1 LFERG
6 IVVTI
11 EELAQKNAN
20 VVAGYDL
27 VKYFEAACPVYK
39 IELNF
44 TLQKKKPLSILQEFI
59 LKFLQENVTSTSMI
73 CDFLGINSDVV
84 FNAIADLRA
93 NDLLTL
99 DIYREKLRITDK
111 GRTVLKKASMIVPEE
126 LTFCVIMDGL
136 TGNMFIDT
144 KRYYKGNEL
153 KDNTMVSLKAALE
166 RPNIEDISYEKLNNA
181 IKQYRISNGK
191 NSFFEGELLSINK
204 IEKIYTEYKKIFIL
218 VYYNYEKETM
228 ELRAFD
234 KSIRCQEYETII
246 LRMQNDRLHQI
257 EFDRKT
263 IVDELNERPL
273 LNSIPKEIIEEAEE
287 FENRKTDYQKQIDV
301 LKTKIIDFNEQI
313 DGETFSEKE
322 KVTATQQVRIL
333 EKQLEKLQSRQ
344 QSANRILNTYD
355 HRPLLLR
362 ALKDARNQ
370 VVIVSPWIKRSGL
383 NQEVLSLI
391 EKALQKKVQIV
402 IGYGISDQQD
412 SDPKILN
419 QLQKMSN
426 KEYGRYLQII
436 NLNNTHEKVLI
447 CDNDFLV
454 ITSFNW
460 LSFKGD
466 PKFGFRQET
475 GYYTEIEEGIKKMK
489 ENLSQRMGIDLL

>member
-1 LFERG
+1 
-6 IVVTI
+6 
-11 EELAQKNAN
+11 
-20 VVAGYDL
+20 
-27 VKYFEAACPVYK
+27 
-39 IELNF
+39 
-44 TLQKKKPLSILQEFI
+44 
-59 LKFLQENVTSTSMI
+59 M
-73 CDFLGINSDVV
+73 
-84 FNAIADLRA
+84 
-93 NDLLTL
+93 
-99 DIYREKLRITDK
+99 
-111 GRTVLKKASMIVPEE
+111 
-126 LTFCVIMDGL
+126 
-136 TGNMFIDT
+136 
-144 KRYYKGNEL
+144 
-153 KDNTMVSLKAALE
+153 
-166 RPNIEDISYEKLNNA
+166 
-181 IKQYRISNGK
+181 
-191 NSFFEGELLSINK
+191 SINK

-263 IVDELNERPL
+263 IVDELDERPL

-301 LKTKIIDFNEQI
+301 LKTQIIDFNEQI

-333 EKQLEKLQSRQ
+333 EKQLEELQSRQ

-355 HRPLLLR
+355 HRPLLLK